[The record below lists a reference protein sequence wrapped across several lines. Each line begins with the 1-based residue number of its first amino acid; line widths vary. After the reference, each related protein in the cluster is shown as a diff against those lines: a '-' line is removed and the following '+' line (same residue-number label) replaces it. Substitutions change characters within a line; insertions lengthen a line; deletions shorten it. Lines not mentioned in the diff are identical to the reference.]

1 MGESKRTFDIT
12 VEGQYYGVHDLTGIA
27 VVKNYTAHFVLPSL
41 EAALSVICKHLL
53 DPYLRKNY
61 PDYARFRSHR
71 ITSITTNGKAPDR
84 AVLQMSFDDMTAE
97 QLSDFC
103 ILNRIAIDP
112 YEHKDLDKCRED
124 IKTIYQARL
133 AQARADKENGKATGR
148 LKVDKLLEMN
158 ALPPEDENVK
168 VSINEQKLFKKTPA
182 APAQK
187 VEPLKE
193 LEAPVEADTPL
204 PPEEPEDILK

>member
-12 VEGQYYGVHDLTGIA
+12 VEGQYYGVHDLTGNA
-27 VVKNYTAHFVLPSL
+27 VIKNYTARFVLPSL

-71 ITSITTNGKAPDR
+71 VTGISTKGKAPDR

-112 YEHKDLDKCRED
+112 YEHEDLDKCRED

-133 AQARADKENGKATGR
+133 AQARADRENGKATDKI
-148 LKVDKLLEMN
+148 KVDRLLEMN
-158 ALPPEDENVK
+158 ELPPEEENVK
-168 VSINEQKLFKKTPA
+168 ININEQKLLKKPPVVTPPVEVVSDA
-182 APAQK
+182 APVDDA
-187 VEPLKE
+187 
-193 LEAPVEADTPL
+193 PL
-204 PPEEPEDILK
+204 PPEEPEVDILK